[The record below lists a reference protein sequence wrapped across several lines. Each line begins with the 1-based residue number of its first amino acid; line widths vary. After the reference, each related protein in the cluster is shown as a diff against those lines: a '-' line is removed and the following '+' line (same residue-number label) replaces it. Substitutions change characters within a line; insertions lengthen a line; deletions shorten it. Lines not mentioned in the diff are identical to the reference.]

1 MVKIKLEEWHYQCGD
16 GCCDDYGVYLSL
28 NGKRL
33 EHPNPEIFYNGY
45 IGMDVG
51 IALEAVLKELGHEV
65 EIEYD
70 SEY

>member
-1 MVKIKLEEWHYQCGD
+1 MVKITLTDWHSQCGD
-16 GCCDDYGVYLSL
+16 GCCDDYGVYLSV

-33 EHPNPEIFYNGY
+33 EHPYLYNRYRIFQDF
-45 IGMDVG
+45 DVG

-65 EIEYD
+65 EIEHD